1 MSYDA
6 GSKAGLFPLNDDT
19 VTFNFEGKLL
29 DGTVFDSSFA
39 RGQPVSGDVD
49 SSSWALP
56 RRSS

>member
-56 RRSS
+56 RR